1 MLVKYLFYI
10 KCSKWKTNSG
20 RLGERI

>member
-10 KCSKWKTNSG
+10 KCSKWKTNSR
-20 RLGERI
+20 RLGERM